1 MRIEVDKDSGFC
13 PGVVSAIKKAED
25 HLKDADRLYCL
36 GDIVHNSQEVQ
47 RLEALGLDTIGP
59 EQLIDLHD
67 TKVLLRAHGEP
78 PETYQLAERNNIQ
91 VIDATC
97 PVVLQ
102 LQRKIRSMYEAE
114 GDKVQI
120 VIFGKNGH
128 AEVNGLVGQTA
139 GTAIVVERV
148 EDIDKIDV
156 NRPVRLYSQTT
167 MPVDEFR
174 RLAETLASRMSCRED
189 FQSFDTICRQ
199 VANRIPHM
207 RQFASEHDV
216 ILLVSGKKSSNGK
229 ALFEV
234 CRSVNPRTY
243 FISHSDEVTDE
254 MLSGADSIG
263 ICGATSTPRW
273 QMEEVHAKLIEK
285 TNTKNH
291 RDMEVKTIGILTS
304 GGDAPGMNAA
314 IRAVTRAAIYA
325 GMRVFGIYRG
335 YQGLIEDQIEEFK
348 TQNVSNIISRGGTI
362 LKTARSKDFKTPE
375 GRKLAYENMQKHGID
390 ALVVIGGDG
399 SITGAS
405 ILAKEY
411 DIPIVGLP
419 GTIDN
424 DLAGTDMTIGYDT
437 AMNTIMECV
446 DKIRDTATSHARL
459 FFIEVMG
466 RDAGFLALNGAIAT
480 GCEDVIIPEETTQY
494 DQLKALIEN
503 GFRKSKSSSMV
514 LVTESKDPNGG
525 ALGLAERMKKEFPE
539 YDVRCSIL
547 GHLQR
552 GGSPTAADRILA
564 SRTGYAA
571 VEALR
576 EGQRNV
582 MIGIHNDHIVNVPF
596 HKAIK
601 KDKPIDPELLTVLRV
616 LSI

>member
-25 HLKDADRLYCL
+25 HLKEADRLYCL

-47 RLEALGLDTIGP
+47 RLETLGLDTIGP

-114 GDKVQI
+114 GDRVQI

-174 RLAETLASRMSCRED
+174 RLAETLAERMTCRDD

-229 ALFEV
+229 ALFEE

-254 MLSGADSIG
+254 MLTGADSIG

-285 TNTKNH
+285 TNTK
-291 RDMEVKTIGILTS
+291 
-304 GGDAPGMNAA
+304 
-314 IRAVTRAAIYA
+314 
-325 GMRVFGIYRG
+325 
-335 YQGLIEDQIEEFK
+335 
-348 TQNVSNIISRGGTI
+348 
-362 LKTARSKDFKTPE
+362 
-375 GRKLAYENMQKHGID
+375 
-390 ALVVIGGDG
+390 
-399 SITGAS
+399 
-405 ILAKEY
+405 
-411 DIPIVGLP
+411 
-419 GTIDN
+419 
-424 DLAGTDMTIGYDT
+424 
-437 AMNTIMECV
+437 
-446 DKIRDTATSHARL
+446 
-459 FFIEVMG
+459 
-466 RDAGFLALNGAIAT
+466 
-480 GCEDVIIPEETTQY
+480 
-494 DQLKALIEN
+494 
-503 GFRKSKSSSMV
+503 
-514 LVTESKDPNGG
+514 
-525 ALGLAERMKKEFPE
+525 
-539 YDVRCSIL
+539 
-547 GHLQR
+547 
-552 GGSPTAADRILA
+552 
-564 SRTGYAA
+564 
-571 VEALR
+571 
-576 EGQRNV
+576 
-582 MIGIHNDHIVNVPF
+582 
-596 HKAIK
+596 
-601 KDKPIDPELLTVLRV
+601 
-616 LSI
+616 